1 MNEWTM
7 TQSAYGLD
15 ISDDENKA
23 KEGLDRGKEN
33 VDPNEISVPVTRS
46 MAAAAAVSAA
56 VGTNSLHKSRM
67 SKKSPDDMV
76 DDRVPLGDLNPTEF
90 YGEGLDA
97 TSVVLVHDDVAEA
110 EPAAPTALVKAE
122 KEFTFVA
129 AATATT
135 ASSSLSLT
143 AQAIETLDIPSI
155 NQILSSVSPDGTLTM
170 AKIDDTLQSAGVET
184 MDHSD
189 IEIWESES
197 AKDETE
203 QQDCD
208 HLDEQHSI
216 DHEPVFALAEL

>member
-33 VDPNEISVPVTRS
+33 VDPNEISAPVTRS
-46 MAAAAAVSAA
+46 MAAAASAA
-56 VGTNSLHKSRM
+56 AGTNSHSKSRM
-67 SKKSPDDMV
+67 SKQSPDDMV

-143 AQAIETLDIPSI
+143 AQAIETLDTPSI
-155 NQILSSVSPDGTLTM
+155 NQILSSASPDGTLIM
-170 AKIDDTLQSAGVET
+170 AKVDDTLQSVGVET

-203 QQDCD
+203 QPDCD
-208 HLDEQHSI
+208 HLDDQHSI